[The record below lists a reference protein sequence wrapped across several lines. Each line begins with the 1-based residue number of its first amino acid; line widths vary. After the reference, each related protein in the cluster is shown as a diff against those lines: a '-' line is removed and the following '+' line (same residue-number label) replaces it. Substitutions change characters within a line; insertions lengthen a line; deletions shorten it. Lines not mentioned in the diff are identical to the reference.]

1 MMTEIIKKL
10 VNLLGKEK
18 VKFSKE
24 YFEKYGVDWYKGIE
38 PDPTAIVFPRNE
50 NDLKKIVLFAEKDNQ
65 KLVISGGRTGLCGGA
80 TAANKEIVVSLE
92 KMNEVHWIS
101 KKNQVV
107 CQAGAITDNVK
118 TFVAKHDRLL
128 PISLASSSSS
138 SIGGNVATNAAGS
151 KFIKYGS
158 TKDHVAKIKVMLAS
172 GEVLSL
178 KKEIKKD
185 ATGPN
190 LMELFFGSEGAL
202 GIIYEVTFNTCEQPK
217 YLENI
222 LIRANELNSVR
233 KHVLSPKIKTNISS
247 VEYWDENCQ
256 KLLGD
261 DPESTYFIIVEL
273 SSNFEDEIGFCLE
286 ILAEKNVN
294 IALLNSKQSDEIW
307 SKRED
312 LPVNLASK
320 GAYKMDISL
329 PLETLE
335 NFLNKIKQLSANEIF
350 SFGHLGDGNI
360 HINIVSENHQDKLI
374 DEVYDLLKS
383 HNGSP
388 SAEHGIGQRKKE
400 IWSKFEDYQ
409 DKYKLLQTL
418 KKSMDPKNILSPK
431 VFFE

>member
-10 VNLLGKEK
+10 INLLGEKK
-18 VKFSKE
+18 VKFSQE
-24 YFEKYGVDWYKGIE
+24 YFEKYGIDWYKEIK
-38 PDPTAIVFPRNE
+38 PDPTAIVFPYNE
-50 NDLKKIVLFAEKDNQ
+50 NDLQEIVLFAEKEDQ

-80 TAANKEIVVSLE
+80 TAANKEVVVSLE
-92 KMNEVHWIS
+92 KMNDMNWIP

-118 TFVAKHDRLL
+118 NFVAEHDRLL

-138 SIGGNVATNAAGS
+138 TIGGNVATNAAGS

-158 TKDHVAKIKVMLAS
+158 TKDHIAKIKVMLAN
-172 GEVLSL
+172 GEMLTL
-178 KKEIKKD
+178 QKEIKKD

-190 LMELFFGSEGAL
+190 LMELFFGSEGVL

-217 YLENI
+217 YIENI
-222 LIRANELNSVR
+222 LIRTNELNSIRQHILAPEV
-233 KHVLSPKIKTNISS
+233 KNIISS
-247 VEYWDENCQ
+247 IEYWDENCQ

-261 DPESTYFIIVEL
+261 SPESTYFVVVEL
-273 SSNFEDEIGFCLE
+273 SSSSKDEIDLCLE
-286 ILAEKNVN
+286 TLAEKNIN
-294 IALLNSKQSDEIW
+294 IALLNSKQSDEVW
-307 SKRED
+307 AKRED

-320 GAYKMDISL
+320 GAYKMDMSL

-335 NFLNKIKQLSANEIF
+335 NFLDETKQLSTNEIF

-360 HINIVSENHQDKLI
+360 HINIVSESNKDKLI
-374 DEVYDLLKS
+374 DEVYGLLKS
-383 HNGSP
+383 HHGSP

-400 IWSKFEDYQ
+400 IWTKFEGYQ

>member
-10 VNLLGKEK
+10 INLLGEEK
-18 VKFSKE
+18 VKFSQE
-24 YFEKYGVDWYKGIE
+24 YFEKYGVDWYKEIE
-38 PDPTAIVFPRNE
+38 PDPTAIVFPKNE
-50 NDLKKIVLFAEKDNQ
+50 DDLKKIVLFAEKENQ

-92 KMNEVHWIS
+92 KMSEMKWLS

-107 CQAGAITDNVK
+107 CQAGAVTDNVK
-118 TFVAKHDRLL
+118 IFVAKQDRLL

-151 KFIKYGS
+151 KFIRYGS
-158 TKDHVAKIKVMLAS
+158 TKEHVARIKVMLAN
-172 GEVLSL
+172 GEILSL

-190 LMELFFGSEGAL
+190 LMELFFGSEGSL
-202 GIIYEVTFNTCEQPK
+202 GIIYEVTLNTCEQPK

-222 LIRANELNSVR
+222 LIRTSELDSIRQHILASEV
-233 KHVLSPKIKTNISS
+233 KTSISS
-247 VEYWDENCQ
+247 IEYWDENCQ

-261 DPESTYFIIVEL
+261 TPESTYFIIVEL
-273 SSNFEDEIGFCLE
+273 SSDSKKEINLCLE
-286 ILAEKNVN
+286 TLSEKNIN

-312 LPVNLASK
+312 LPVNLASM

-329 PLETLE
+329 PLENLQS
-335 NFLNKIKQLSANEIF
+335 FLKEIKQLSADEIF

-360 HINIVSENHQDKLI
+360 HINIVSKNKQDQLVS
-374 DEVYDLLKS
+374 EVYNLLKA

-388 SAEHGIGQRKKE
+388 SAEHGIGQRKKD
-400 IWSKFEDYQ
+400 IWTKFESYQ
-409 DKYKLLQTL
+409 DKYKLLKTL

>member
-10 VNLLGKEK
+10 INLLGEEK
-18 VKFSKE
+18 VKFSQE
-24 YFEKYGVDWYKGIE
+24 YFEKYGIDWYKEIE
-38 PDPTAIVFPRNE
+38 PDPTAIVFPKNE
-50 NDLKKIVLFAEKDNQ
+50 NDLKKIVLFAEKENQ

-92 KMNEVHWIS
+92 KMNDMKWVSE
-101 KKNQVV
+101 KNQVV

-118 TFVAKHDRLL
+118 SFVAENGRLL

-151 KFIKYGS
+151 KFIMYGS
-158 TKDHVAKIKVMLAS
+158 TKDHVSKIKVMLAD
-172 GEVLSL
+172 GEILSL

-190 LMELFFGSEGAL
+190 LMELFFGSEGVL

-217 YLENI
+217 YLESI
-222 LIRANELNSVR
+222 LIRSDEIDSIR
-233 KHVLSPKIKTNISS
+233 EHIMSPEIKNNISS

-261 DPESTYFIIVEL
+261 DPASTYFIVIEL
-273 SSNFEDEIGFCLE
+273 SSNSEDEVGSCLE
-286 ILAEKNVN
+286 ILAEKNLD

-307 SKRED
+307 AKRED

-335 NFLNKIKQLSANEIF
+335 NFLNEIKQLSANEIF

-360 HINIVSENHQDKLI
+360 HINIVSENNQDRLI
-374 DEVYDLLKS
+374 DEVYKLLKA

-400 IWSKFEDYQ
+400 IWTKFDEYR

-431 VFFE
+431 VFFK

>member
-10 VNLLGKEK
+10 INLLGEEK
-18 VKFSKE
+18 VKFSQE
-24 YFEKYGVDWYKGIE
+24 YFEKYGIDWYKEIE
-38 PDPTAIVFPRNE
+38 PDPTAIVFPKNE
-50 NDLKKIVLFAEKDNQ
+50 NDLKKIVLFAEKENQ

-92 KMNEVHWIS
+92 KMNDMKWVSE
-101 KKNQVV
+101 KNQVV

-118 TFVAKHDRLL
+118 SFVAENGRLL

-151 KFIKYGS
+151 KFIMYGS
-158 TKDHVAKIKVMLAS
+158 TKDHVAKIKVMLAD
-172 GEVLSL
+172 GEILSL

-190 LMELFFGSEGAL
+190 LMELFFGSEGVL

-217 YLENI
+217 YLESI
-222 LIRANELNSVR
+222 LIRSDELDSIREHILV
-233 KHVLSPKIKTNISS
+233 PEIKNNISS

-256 KLLGD
+256 KILGD
-261 DPESTYFIIVEL
+261 NPASTYFIVIEL
-273 SSNFEDEIGFCLE
+273 SSKSEDEIGSCLE
-286 ILAEKNVN
+286 ILAEKNLDIV
-294 IALLNSKQSDEIW
+294 LLNSKQSDEIW
-307 SKRED
+307 AKRED

-335 NFLNKIKQLSANEIF
+335 NFLDEIKQLSANEIF

-360 HINIVSENHQDKLI
+360 HINIVSENNQDRLI
-374 DEVYDLLKS
+374 DEVYKLLKT

-400 IWSKFEDYQ
+400 IWTKFDEYR

>member
-1 MMTEIIKKL
+1 MTEIIKKL
-10 VNLLGKEK
+10 INLLGEEK
-18 VKFSKE
+18 VKFSQE
-24 YFEKYGVDWYKGIE
+24 YFEKYGIDWYKEIE
-38 PDPTAIVFPRNE
+38 PDPTAIVFPKNE
-50 NDLKKIVLFAEKDNQ
+50 NDLKKIVLFAEKENQ

-92 KMNEVHWIS
+92 KINDMKWIS
-101 KKNQVV
+101 EKNQVV

-118 TFVAKHDRLL
+118 SFVAEHGRLL

-151 KFIKYGS
+151 KFIMYGS
-158 TKDHVAKIKVMLAS
+158 TKDHVSRIKVMLAD
-172 GEVLSL
+172 GEILSL

-190 LMELFFGSEGAL
+190 LMELFFGSEGVL

-222 LIRANELNSVR
+222 LIRANELDSVR
-233 KHVLSPKIKTNISS
+233 KHVLSSEIKTNISS

-273 SSNFEDEIGFCLE
+273 SSNSEEDIDLCLE
-286 ILAEKNVN
+286 TLAEKNIN
-294 IALLNSKQSDEIW
+294 ISLLNSKQSDEIW

-312 LPVNLASK
+312 LPVDLASM

-335 NFLNKIKQLSANEIF
+335 NFLKEIKQLSADEIF

-360 HINIVSENHQDKLI
+360 HINIVSKNKQDELVS
-374 DEVYDLLKS
+374 EVYSLLKA

-400 IWSKFEDYQ
+400 IWSKFEDYH

>member
-10 VNLLGKEK
+10 INLLGEKK
-18 VKFSKE
+18 VKFSQD
-24 YFEKYGVDWYKGIE
+24 YLEKYGIDWYKEIK
-38 PDPTAIVFPRNE
+38 PDPTAIVFPHNE
-50 NDLKKIVLFAEKDNQ
+50 NDLQAIVLFAEKEDQ

-92 KMNEVHWIS
+92 KMNNMNWIP

-118 TFVAKHDRLL
+118 NFVAEYDRLL

-151 KFIKYGS
+151 KFIMYGS
-158 TKDHVAKIKVMLAS
+158 TKDHVAKIKVLLANGEML
-172 GEVLSL
+172 VL

-190 LMELFFGSEGAL
+190 LMELFFGSEGVL

-217 YLENI
+217 FLENI
-222 LIRANELNSVR
+222 LIRTNELDFVR
-233 KHVLSPKIKTNISS
+233 KHILSPEVKNNISS

-261 DPESTYFIIVEL
+261 SLETNYFIVVEL
-273 SSNFEDEIGFCLE
+273 SSNSEDEINFCLE
-286 ILAEKNVN
+286 TLAEKNIN

-312 LPVNLASK
+312 LPVNLASM

-329 PLETLE
+329 PLENLE
-335 NFLNKIKQLSANEIF
+335 NFLNEIKRLGPNEIF

-360 HINIVSENHQDKLI
+360 HINIVSENNQDKLVN
-374 DEVYDLLKS
+374 DVYELLKAYK
-383 HNGSP
+383 GSP

-400 IWSKFEDYQ
+400 IWTKFEDYK

>member
-10 VNLLGKEK
+10 INLLGEKK
-18 VKFSKE
+18 VKFSKD
-24 YFEKYGVDWYKGIE
+24 YLEKYGIDWYKEIK
-38 PDPTAIVFPRNE
+38 PDPTAIVFPYNE
-50 NDLKKIVLFAEKDNQ
+50 NDLQEIVLFAEKEDQ

-92 KMNEVHWIS
+92 KMNDMNWIP
-101 KKNQVV
+101 KKNQVI

-118 TFVAKHDRLL
+118 NFVAEHDRLL

-158 TKDHVAKIKVMLAS
+158 TKDHIAKIKVMLAN
-172 GEVLSL
+172 GEMLTL

-190 LMELFFGSEGAL
+190 LMELFFGSEGVL

-217 YLENI
+217 YIENI
-222 LIRANELNSVR
+222 LVRTSELNFIRQHILAPEV
-233 KHVLSPKIKTNISS
+233 KKIISS
-247 VEYWDENCQ
+247 IEYWDENCQ

-261 DPESTYFIIVEL
+261 SPESTYFVVVEL
-273 SSNFEDEIGFCLE
+273 SSSSKDEIDLCLE
-286 ILAEKNVN
+286 TLAEKNIN
-294 IALLNSKQSDEIW
+294 IALLNSKQSDEVW
-307 SKRED
+307 AKRED

-335 NFLNKIKQLSANEIF
+335 NFLDEIKQLSPSEIF

-360 HINIVSENHQDKLI
+360 HINIVSESNKDKLI
-374 DEVYDLLKS
+374 DEVYGLLKS
-383 HNGSP
+383 HHGSP

-400 IWSKFEDYQ
+400 IWTKFEDYQ

>member
-10 VNLLGKEK
+10 INLLGEEK
-18 VKFSKE
+18 VKFSQE
-24 YFEKYGVDWYKGIE
+24 YFEKYGIDWYKEIE
-38 PDPTAIVFPRNE
+38 PDPTAIVFPKNE
-50 NDLKKIVLFAEKDNQ
+50 NDLKKIVLFAEKENQ

-92 KMNEVHWIS
+92 KMNDMKWIS
-101 KKNQVV
+101 EKNQVV

-118 TFVAKHDRLL
+118 SFVAENGRLL

-151 KFIKYGS
+151 KFIMYGS
-158 TKDHVAKIKVMLAS
+158 TKDHVSKIKVMLAD
-172 GEVLSL
+172 GEILSL

-190 LMELFFGSEGAL
+190 LMELFFGSEGVL

-217 YLENI
+217 YLESI
-222 LIRANELNSVR
+222 LIRSDEIDSIR
-233 KHVLSPKIKTNISS
+233 EHILSPEIKNNISS

-261 DPESTYFIIVEL
+261 DPASTYFIVIEL
-273 SSNFEDEIGFCLE
+273 SSNSEDEVGSCLE
-286 ILAEKNVN
+286 ILAEKNLD

-307 SKRED
+307 AKRED

-335 NFLNKIKQLSANEIF
+335 NFLNEIKQLSANEIF

-360 HINIVSENHQDKLI
+360 HINIVSENNQDRLI
-374 DEVYDLLKS
+374 DEVYKLLKA

-400 IWSKFEDYQ
+400 IWTKFDEYR

-431 VFFE
+431 VFFK

>member
-10 VNLLGKEK
+10 INLLGEKK
-18 VKFSKE
+18 VKFSKD
-24 YFEKYGVDWYKGIE
+24 YLEKYGIDWYKEIK
-38 PDPTAIVFPRNE
+38 PDPTAIVFPYNE
-50 NDLKKIVLFAEKDNQ
+50 NDLQEIVLFAEKEDQ

-92 KMNEVHWIS
+92 KMNDMNWIP
-101 KKNQVV
+101 KKNQVI

-118 TFVAKHDRLL
+118 NFVAEHDRLL

-158 TKDHVAKIKVMLAS
+158 TKDHIAKIKVMLAN
-172 GEVLSL
+172 GEMLTL

-190 LMELFFGSEGAL
+190 LMELFFGSEGVL

-217 YLENI
+217 YIENI
-222 LIRANELNSVR
+222 LVRTSELNFIRQHILAPEV
-233 KHVLSPKIKTNISS
+233 KNIISS
-247 VEYWDENCQ
+247 IEYWDENCQ

-261 DPESTYFIIVEL
+261 SPESTYFVVVEL
-273 SSNFEDEIGFCLE
+273 SSSSKDEIDLCLE
-286 ILAEKNVN
+286 TLAEKNIN

-307 SKRED
+307 AKRED

-320 GAYKMDISL
+320 GAYKMDISV

-335 NFLNKIKQLSANEIF
+335 NFLDEIKKLSPNEMF

-360 HINIVSENHQDKLI
+360 HINIVSESNKGKLI
-374 DEVYDLLKS
+374 DEVYGLLKI
-383 HNGSP
+383 HHGSP

-400 IWSKFEDYQ
+400 IWTKFEGYQ

>member
-10 VNLLGKEK
+10 INLLGEKK
-18 VKFSKE
+18 VKFSKD
-24 YFEKYGVDWYKGIE
+24 YLEKYGIDWYKEIK
-38 PDPTAIVFPRNE
+38 PDPTAIVFPYNE
-50 NDLKKIVLFAEKDNQ
+50 NDLQEIVLFAEKEDQ

-92 KMNEVHWIS
+92 KMNDMNWIP
-101 KKNQVV
+101 KKNQVI

-118 TFVAKHDRLL
+118 SFVAEHDRLL

-138 SIGGNVATNAAGS
+138 SVGGNVATNAAGS

-158 TKDHVAKIKVMLAS
+158 TKDHIAKIKVMLAN
-172 GEVLSL
+172 GEMLTL

-190 LMELFFGSEGAL
+190 LMELFFGSEGVL

-217 YLENI
+217 FIENI
-222 LIRANELNSVR
+222 LIRTCDLNSIRQHILAPEV
-233 KHVLSPKIKTNISS
+233 KNIISS
-247 VEYWDENCQ
+247 IEYWDENCQ

-261 DPESTYFIIVEL
+261 SPESTYFVVVEL
-273 SSNFEDEIGFCLE
+273 SSSSKDEIDLCLE
-286 ILAEKNVN
+286 TLAEKNIN
-294 IALLNSKQSDEIW
+294 IALLNSKQSDEVW
-307 SKRED
+307 AKRED

-335 NFLNKIKQLSANEIF
+335 NFLDEIKQLSPSEIF

-360 HINIVSENHQDKLI
+360 HINIVSESNKDKLI
-374 DEVYDLLKS
+374 DEVYGLLKS
-383 HNGSP
+383 HHGSP

-400 IWSKFEDYQ
+400 IWTKFEDYQ

>member
-10 VNLLGKEK
+10 INLLGEAK
-18 VKFSKE
+18 VKFSQE

-80 TAANKEIVVSLE
+80 TAASKEIVVSLE

-118 TFVAKHDRLL
+118 TFVAKHNRLL

-374 DEVYDLLKS
+374 DEVYGLLKS

-400 IWSKFEDYQ
+400 IWSKFEDYK

>member
-10 VNLLGKEK
+10 INLLGDKK
-18 VKFSKE
+18 VKFSQD
-24 YFEKYGVDWYKGIE
+24 YLEKYGIDWYKEIK
-38 PDPTAIVFPRNE
+38 PDPTAIVFPHNE
-50 NDLKKIVLFAEKDNQ
+50 NDLQAIVLFAEKEDQ

-80 TAANKEIVVSLE
+80 TAANKEIVVKS
-92 KMNEVHWIS
+92 
-101 KKNQVV
+101 
-107 CQAGAITDNVK
+107 
-118 TFVAKHDRLL
+118 FVAEHNRLL

-158 TKDHVAKIKVMLAS
+158 TKDHIAKIKVMLAN
-172 GEVLSL
+172 GEMLTL

-190 LMELFFGSEGAL
+190 LMELFFGSEGVL

-217 YLENI
+217 YIENI
-222 LIRANELNSVR
+222 LIRTSELNFIRQHILAPEV
-233 KHVLSPKIKTNISS
+233 KNIISS
-247 VEYWDENCQ
+247 IEYWDENCQ

-261 DPESTYFIIVEL
+261 SPESTYFVVVEL
-273 SSNFEDEIGFCLE
+273 SSSSKDEIDLCLE
-286 ILAEKNVN
+286 TLAEKNIN
-294 IALLNSKQSDEIW
+294 IALLNSKQSDEVW
-307 SKRED
+307 AKRED

-335 NFLNKIKQLSANEIF
+335 NFLDETKQLSTNEIF

-360 HINIVSENHQDKLI
+360 HINIVSESNKDKLI
-374 DEVYDLLKS
+374 DEVYGLLKS
-383 HNGSP
+383 HHGSP

-400 IWSKFEDYQ
+400 IWTKFEDYQ
-409 DKYKLLQTL
+409 DKYKLLKTL

>member
-10 VNLLGKEK
+10 INLLGEEK
-18 VKFSKE
+18 VKFSQD
-24 YFEKYGVDWYKGIE
+24 YFEKYGIDWYKEIK
-38 PDPTAIVFPRNE
+38 PDPTAIVFPKNE
-50 NDLKKIVLFAEKDNQ
+50 NDLKKIVLFAEKENQ

-92 KMNEVHWIS
+92 KMNAVKWVS

-118 TFVAKHDRLL
+118 SFVAENGRLL

-151 KFIKYGS
+151 KFIMYGS
-158 TKDHVAKIKVMLAS
+158 TKDHVAKIKVMLAD
-172 GEVLSL
+172 GEILSL

-190 LMELFFGSEGAL
+190 LMELFFGSEGVL

-217 YLENI
+217 YLESI
-222 LIRANELNSVR
+222 LIRSDELDSIR
-233 KHVLSPKIKTNISS
+233 EHILSPEIKNYISS

-256 KLLGD
+256 KILGD
-261 DPESTYFIIVEL
+261 NPESTYFILIEL
-273 SSNFEDEIGFCLE
+273 SSNYEDEIGSCLE
-286 ILAEKNVN
+286 ILAEKNLD
-294 IALLNSKQSDEIW
+294 ISLLNSKQSDEIW
-307 SKRED
+307 AKRED

-329 PLETLE
+329 PVETLE
-335 NFLNKIKQLSANEIF
+335 NFLDEIKQLSANEIF

-360 HINIVSENHQDKLI
+360 HINIVSENNQDRLI
-374 DEVYDLLKS
+374 DEVYKLLKT

-400 IWSKFEDYQ
+400 IWTKFEEYQ

-431 VFFE
+431 VFFD

>member
-1 MMTEIIKKL
+1 MTEIIKKL
-10 VNLLGKEK
+10 INLLGEGK
-18 VKFSKE
+18 VKFSQE
-24 YFEKYGVDWYKGIE
+24 DFEKYGVDWYKEIE
-38 PDPTAIVFPRNE
+38 PDPTAIVFPKNE
-50 NDLKKIVLFAEKDNQ
+50 DDLKKIVLFAKKENQ

-92 KMNEVHWIS
+92 KMNDMKWLS

-118 TFVAKHDRLL
+118 IFVAKQDRLL

-151 KFIKYGS
+151 KFIRYGS
-158 TKDHVAKIKVMLAS
+158 TKEHVARIKVMLAN
-172 GEVLSL
+172 GEILSL

-222 LIRANELNSVR
+222 LIRTSELDSIRHHILAPEV
-233 KHVLSPKIKTNISS
+233 KTSISS
-247 VEYWDENCQ
+247 IEYWDENCQ

-261 DPESTYFIIVEL
+261 TPESAYFIIVEL
-273 SSNFEDEIGFCLE
+273 SSDSKKEINLCLE
-286 ILAEKNVN
+286 ILSEKNIN

-312 LPVNLASK
+312 LPVNLASM

-329 PLETLE
+329 PLENLQS
-335 NFLNKIKQLSANEIF
+335 FLKEIKQLSADEIF

-360 HINIVSENHQDKLI
+360 HINIVSENNQDKHI
-374 DEVYDLLKS
+374 DEVYSLLK
-383 HNGSP
+383 NYDGSP

-400 IWSKFEDYQ
+400 IWTKFEDYQ

-418 KKSMDPKNILSPK
+418 KKSMDPNNILSPK

>member
-10 VNLLGKEK
+10 INLLGEGK
-18 VKFSKE
+18 VKFSQE
-24 YFEKYGVDWYKGIE
+24 YFEKYGVDWYKEIE
-38 PDPTAIVFPRNE
+38 PDPTAIVFPKNE
-50 NDLKKIVLFAEKDNQ
+50 DDLKKIVLFAEKESQ

-92 KMNEVHWIS
+92 KMSDMKWLS

-118 TFVAKHDRLL
+118 IFVAKQDRLL

-151 KFIKYGS
+151 KFIRYGS
-158 TKDHVAKIKVMLAS
+158 TKEHVARIKVMLAN
-172 GEVLSL
+172 GEILSL

-222 LIRANELNSVR
+222 LIRTNELDSIRQHILAPEV
-233 KHVLSPKIKTNISS
+233 KTSISS
-247 VEYWDENCQ
+247 IEYWDENCQ

-261 DPESTYFIIVEL
+261 TPESTYFIIVEL
-273 SSNFEDEIGFCLE
+273 SSDSKKEINLCLE
-286 ILAEKNVN
+286 TLSEKNIN

-312 LPVNLASK
+312 LPVNLASM

-329 PLETLE
+329 PLENLQS
-335 NFLNKIKQLSANEIF
+335 FLKEIKQLSADEIF

-360 HINIVSENHQDKLI
+360 HINIVSENNQDKHI
-374 DEVYDLLKS
+374 DEVYSLLKT
-383 HNGSP
+383 HDGSP

-400 IWSKFEDYQ
+400 IWTKFEDYQ

-418 KKSMDPKNILSPK
+418 KKSMDPDNILSPK